1 MFCPCTR
8 NRHGGNCG
16 MLRSRAGNRRSDN
29 SGAFRSRV
37 GKRRGGH
44 SGMFRLDAGNQ
55 CGGSRRILCRTTR
68 KRHGGFTLVELLSA
82 LTLGALLIAALLKLH
97 HNAQWAHAAAAN
109 RAAVAQKLIVMRR
122 AVGESVTGI
131 VPACGAKA
139 RRFNLMTAAAPAPF
153 WLKPFESAVRVV
165 GAGDSGAPDGLK
177 RAGDRPGERSAQ
189 SDVLIV
195 RGAALPAVSVSGH
208 ATDTRAFVVSDT
220 AGFRTGDA
228 ALICDEHAA
237 ALFQVTDVGAHS
249 LGYGGGGVQPGNCAG
264 AFAAGG
270 CAQQHRFGDGAV
282 IARYA
287 ASVFYVGVGKS
298 GGGFSLYRQRP
309 GVVRAGAVRRL
320 TLSAEEIITGVR
332 RMAASVVVRQGG
344 RLRHANAGGGDG
356 GGSPFA
362 IALEVVI
369 SGHTGPGGGEESHA
383 FVVTL

>member
-1 MFCPCTR
+1 MFCSRTR
-8 NRHGGNCG
+8 DRQGGNRGVFC
-16 MLRSRAGNRRSDN
+16 SRTGNRRSGN
-29 SGAFRSRV
+29 F
-37 GKRRGGH
+37 
-44 SGMFRLDAGNQ
+44 GMFR
-55 CGGSRRILCRTTR
+55 RTR
-68 KRHGGFTLVELLSA
+68 DRQGGFTLVELLSA

-109 RAAVAQKLIVMRR
+109 RAAVAQKLIVLRR
-122 AVGESVTGI
+122 AIGESVAGMA
-131 VPACGAKA
+131 PACGAKA
-139 RRFNLMTAAAPAPF
+139 QRFNLMTAGASAPF
-153 WLKPFESAVRVV
+153 WLKVFESTVQVV
-165 GAGDSGAPDGLK
+165 GDDDGAPDGLK
-177 RAGDRPGERSAQ
+177 RVGTRPGERRAQ
-189 SDVLIV
+189 SDVLVV

-208 ATDTRAFVVSDT
+208 ATGTRAFVVSDT
-220 AGFRTGDA
+220 AGFRRGDA

-249 LGYGGGGVQPGNCAG
+249 LGYGGGGVRPGNCAG

-270 CAQQHRFGDGAV
+270 CAQQHHFGDGAV

-332 RMAASVVVRQGG
+332 QMAAEVVVRQGG
-344 RLRHANAGGGDG
+344 RLRHADAGGGDS

-362 IALEVVI
+362 IALEVVVR
-369 SGHTGPGGGEESHA
+369 GHSGPGSDEESHA
-383 FVVTL
+383 FMVAL